1 MDTMQTYIPDVN
13 LTEEDRLRGLI
24 EFLSAYIEQFHGGWV
39 RMLAFDGKQVSVE
52 MGGACI
58 GCTLASSTLH
68 GWVEGTVKQF
78 FPDVEAVTAI
88 TIKSP
93 VADPNK
99 LEISG

>member
-1 MDTMQTYIPDVN
+1 METMQSYVPDVN

-24 EFLSAYIEQFHGGWV
+24 DYLSAYIEQYHGGWV
-39 RMLAFDGKQVSVE
+39 RLIGFDGKVASVE

-78 FPDVEAVTAI
+78 FPQVLAVNAVTFK
-88 TIKSP
+88 TH
-93 VADPNK
+93 
-99 LEISG
+99 